1 MVFSPHRLGPPS
13 NAPANRKTFTLYP
26 ASMATDAPP
35 QPDTAAAAE
44 DEAAQP
50 LRLGL
55 PKGSLQDST
64 FELLHR
70 AGYDF
75 SVSSRSYFPSID
87 DEALEAMLV
96 RAQEMARYVEDG
108 TFDAGITGKDWIM
121 ETGSDEVIEVADL
134 VYSKRSM
141 RPVRWVLAVPE
152 RSSID
157 SVKDLDGKK
166 VATEVTNLTRKW
178 LAEHD
183 VEAQVEFS
191 WGATEAKCPELVDAI
206 VEVTETGSTLR
217 ANGLRIAEVLMKSN
231 TKLIANREAWN
242 DDGKRRRIEN
252 LAMLIEGA
260 IRSESRKGL
269 KLNARRDDARDIID
283 LLPALRMPTVSS
295 LALGDDWVAIETVI
309 EEKDV
314 RGLLPKLK
322 RAGAEGIIEYELN
335 KIIP

>member
-1 MVFSPHRLGPPS
+1 MPTET
-13 NAPANRKTFTLYP
+13 A
-26 ASMATDAPP
+26 P
-35 QPDTAAAAE
+35 QPETDVDVE
-44 DEAAQP
+44 AQP

-55 PKGSLQDST
+55 PKGSLQEST

-87 DEALEAMLV
+87 DDSLEAMLV

-121 ETGSDEVIEVADL
+121 ETGSDDVVKVADL
-134 VYSKRSM
+134 IYSKRSM
-141 RPVRWVLAVPE
+141 RPVRWVLAVPQT
-152 RSSID
+152 SDID
-157 SVKDLDGKK
+157 GMKDLDGKK
-166 VATEVTNLTRKW
+166 VATEVTNLTRQW
-178 LAEHD
+178 LDEQG

-217 ANGLRIAEVLMKSN
+217 ANGLRIAEVLMESN
-231 TKLIANREAWN
+231 TKLIANRDAWK
-242 DDGKRRRIEN
+242 DDAKRRRIEN

-269 KLNARRDDARDIID
+269 KLNARRDDAGEIID
-283 LLPALRMPTVSS
+283 ILPALRMPTVSS

-314 RGLLPKLK
+314 RSLLPKLK

>member
-1 MVFSPHRLGPPS
+1 M
-13 NAPANRKTFTLYP
+13 
-26 ASMATDAPP
+26 ASTETAP
-35 QPDTAAAAE
+35 QPDSAPAETA
-44 DEAAQP
+44 DQT

-87 DEALEAMLV
+87 DEQLEAMLV

-121 ETGSDEVIEVADL
+121 ETGADDVVEVADL
-134 VYSKRSM
+134 IYSKRSM
-141 RPVRWVLAVPE
+141 RPVRWVLAVPQN
-152 RSSID
+152 SDIN
-157 SVKDLDGKK
+157 SVQDLEGKR
-166 VATEVTNLTRKW
+166 VATEVTHLTQQW
-178 LAEHD
+178 LDEHGVD
-183 VEAQVEFS
+183 AQVEFS

-217 ANGLRIAEVLMKSN
+217 ANGLRIAEVLMESN
-231 TKLIANREAWN
+231 TQLIANKEAWEN
-242 DDGKRRRIEN
+242 DWKRRKIEN

-269 KLNARRDDARDIID
+269 KLNARRDDAREIID
-283 LLPALRMPTVSS
+283 MLPALRMPTVSS

-309 EEKDV
+309 EEKEV
-314 RGLLPKLK
+314 RTLLPKLK
-322 RAGAEGIIEYELN
+322 RAGAEGIIEFELN

>member
-1 MVFSPHRLGPPS
+1 M
-13 NAPANRKTFTLYP
+13 T
-26 ASMATDAPP
+26 TDTAP
-35 QPDTAAAAE
+35 QPDTAATAAE
-44 DEAAQP
+44 DEAAQT

-75 SVSSRSYFPSID
+75 SVSNRSYFPSID

-121 ETGSDEVIEVADL
+121 ETGSDDVVEVADL

-152 RSSID
+152 GSDID
-157 SVKDLDGKK
+157 GVKDLDGKK
-166 VATEVTNLTRKW
+166 VATEVTNLTKKW

-217 ANGLRIAEVLMKSN
+217 ANGLRIAEVLMESN

-242 DDGKRRRIEN
+242 DDAKRRKIEN

-269 KLNARRDDARDIID
+269 KLNARRDDAREIID

-314 RGLLPKLK
+314 RSLLPKLK

-335 KIIP
+335 KIVP